1 MKAAAATVKRSTAA
15 ATALNGPDDKNSR
28 GVDDM
33 TLLMSSVICA
43 AAGREAFYRQFSAKV
58 RSFGL
63 GFWVDWLDLTVI
75 FETP

>member
-15 ATALNGPDDKNSR
+15 ATALNDPDDKNR